1 MPSYT
6 YRAISEAG
14 QPVSGVLTAEN
25 YQVAL
30 RQLEEQ
36 SLFPVKVSEGVAS
49 KGGLFGKRRVKGAHL
64 TVFYGQLADLL
75 RAGVPMLRSL
85 DVLSKQ
91 GARGVLSQAVRE
103 LREDVAG
110 GMSLGAAM
118 GKHPLVFSELHASM
132 VRAGES
138 GGFLEDVLQRIAI
151 FSERQ
156 DELKNKLIGSMI
168 YPCILVTLGGMV
180 LLAIMMFLVPK
191 IRDHLRVESF
201 NILTHLVFGIYDAV
215 AAHFVMILLGLG
227 AVFAGVSA
235 YFKSE
240 SGRRVW
246 EKFKL
251 RAPMFGKIF
260 TMMAVCRFCR
270 ILGTMLHNGV
280 PILNALRISK
290 DSAGNRILADVI
302 GEAADSVR
310 KGASLSQPLGES
322 GLFPTDIV
330 SMISVAE
337 ESNNL
342 EMVLVQIADTNE
354 VRTARQVDL
363 AVRVLEPLLL
373 VWMAGNVLVI
383 LLALLLPMLSMGSGI
398 GD

>member
-85 DVLSKQ
+85 DVLAKQ
-91 GARGVLSQAVRE
+91 GASGVLSQAVRE

-110 GMSLGAAM
+110 GMSLGDAM

-342 EMVLVQIADTNE
+342 EIVLVQIADTNE

>member
-85 DVLSKQ
+85 DVLAKQ

>member
-64 TVFYGQLADLL
+64 TTFYGQLADLL

-110 GMSLGAAM
+110 GMSLGDAM